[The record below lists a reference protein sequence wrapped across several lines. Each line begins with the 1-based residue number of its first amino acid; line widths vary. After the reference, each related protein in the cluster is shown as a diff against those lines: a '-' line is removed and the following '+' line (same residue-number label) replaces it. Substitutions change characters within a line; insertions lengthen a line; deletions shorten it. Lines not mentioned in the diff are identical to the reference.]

1 MEQEQTSDTA
11 SVFCVC
17 FANILYYMR
26 QRYYN
31 TEIKRFI
38 NQDIVVGSIDNSQSL
53 NRYSY
58 VQGNPVTLTDP
69 FGLSPSAKD
78 IIMGAIHGILDVV
91 GCSPELIGM
100 GANLINAALYAFVD
114 HDYGMAALSLLA
126 GVTFGAAKVVAMG
139 GKFAKAAK
147 TVETVGRF
155 VSNVASFAICATQA
169 VNVGSQMW
177 QKYYVEGKSLDGD
190 SMMEFL
196 ALGLNVAGMAMSG
209 KGMVE
214 SGNKICKS
222 IKESGVTNKVSS
234 KVKSVAN
241 ILHNNNKGKVELD
254 APVVI
259 GGGNTAKLR
268 NTKNIRYS
276 QDNIRGIFD
285 DGRNVNE
292 LIYHLKNSP
301 EYAAKIEPIRLVKY
315 NALPNEVQQYLR
327 KQGVSSSAVF
337 TLDNRR
343 LYAAK
348 QAGVKVNSIWATQE
362 DLNNIDLVRRFTTD
376 TAGKTITIR

>member
-1 MEQEQTSDTA
+1 MEQEQTSA
-11 SVFCVC
+11 PVSVFCVR
-17 FANILYYMR
+17 FANSLYYMR

-38 NQDIVVGSIDNSQSL
+38 NQDIVVGSISNSQSL

-147 TVETVGRF
+147 TVETAGRF
-155 VSNVASFAICATQA
+155 ISNVASFAICTTQA
-169 VNVGSQMW
+169 VNVGSEMW
-177 QKYYVEGKSLDGD
+177 QKYYVEGKSLDG
-190 SMMEFL
+190 SSAMEFL
-196 ALGLNVAGMAMSG
+196 TLGLNMAGMAMSG

-222 IKESGVTNKVSS
+222 IKESGVTNKVSG
-234 KVKSVAN
+234 KVKYWAKRAWNSNGGFV
-241 ILHNNNKGKVELD
+241 D
-254 APVVI
+254 PSAPI
-259 GGGNTAKLR
+259 GGSGSKADLGSKLDYQFGKAGGNKHNIDRTNGLKAEMDKL
-268 NTKNIRYS
+268 
-276 QDNIRGIFD
+276 GFD
-285 DGRNVNE
+285 DTVENRTYFEQYYNDVLNDSSNIVG
-292 LIYHLKNSP
+292 IP
-301 EYAAKIEPIRLVKY
+301 ETASYTENGVTHYYTVTTRESFLMGKYGGAKVTTHWEGNRLLTIKIGSGKQTRY
-315 NALPNEVQQYLR
+315 NH
-327 KQGVSSSAVF
+327 
-337 TLDNRR
+337 
-343 LYAAK
+343 
-348 QAGVKVNSIWATQE
+348 
-362 DLNNIDLVRRFTTD
+362 
-376 TAGKTITIR
+376 

>member
-1 MEQEQTSDTA
+1 MEQEQTSA
-11 SVFCVC
+11 PVSVFCVR
-17 FANILYYMR
+17 FANSLYYMR

-38 NQDIVVGSIDNSQSL
+38 NQDIVVGSIGNSQSL

-155 VSNVASFAICATQA
+155 VSNVASFAICTKQA
-169 VNVGSQMW
+169 VDVGSEMW
-177 QKYYVEGKSLDGD
+177 QKYYVEGKSLDGG

-222 IKESGVTNKVSS
+222 IKESGVTNKIAGKITSRSAHNVGNGKTLVTHRGTNESIA
-234 KVKSVAN
+234 KKIEQGYLEANYPNVKN
-241 ILHNNNKGKVELD
+241 D
-254 APVVI
+254 
-259 GGGNTAKLR
+259 KLR
-268 NTKNIRYS
+268 EIVKKLDHNKKAVWVSEGKPTWFNRIFSGMVGKRGEASITFEVESEIIKRPNGKLKRWFGKAQKVIE
-276 QDNIRGIFD
+276 QDVPI
-285 DGRNVNE
+285 
-292 LIYHLKNSP
+292 P
-301 EYAAKIEPIRLVKY
+301 ENAIVKY
-315 NALPNEVQQYLR
+315 
-327 KQGVSSSAVF
+327 G
-337 TLDNRR
+337 
-343 LYAAK
+343 
-348 QAGVKVNSIWATQE
+348 
-362 DLNNIDLVRRFTTD
+362 
-376 TAGKTITIR
+376 GKR